1 MPLSNQCINEE
12 IKEEINKYLDKRKE
26 KHNNTKPMGCSKNSS
41 KWEVQTK
48 SKVSRRKE
56 IIKIKEEINEIE
68 TRKTIEKMNEIKSL
82 FSERIN
88 KINKPLATLI
98 KNKRKK

>member
-1 MPLSNQCINEE
+1 MNNLNLHLKQVEG
-12 IKEEINKYLDKRKE
+12 KE
-26 KHNNTKPMGCSKNSS
+26 P
-41 KWEVQTK
+41 TK

-68 TRKTIEKMNEIKSL
+68 TRKTKEKMNEIKSL